1 MKKLF
6 FLLTTLLSFYCSY
19 SQRTRD
25 YRNPDP
31 TWIQVS
37 SPILLSPR
45 WGGQTLPGFAPGIAG
60 PYDADGKVNL
70 PDTFIIITWHLHV
83 GLRYTQGGKWKPDV
97 IDYRYYNMNAIE
109 QDKKLIP
116 NGGVMGDYDFT
127 DTVRIPRLGYYS
139 GYFTPQSGYDSSYL
153 LYDWNAVDPTIHSK
167 ATNGFLS
174 CPFFAS
180 TPKQN
185 IIPST
190 LRSTGL
196 IADDPLKVNKVKTY
210 SSKTVARGTSGKRDT
225 QAPKLSIVSPAT
237 GSSYV
242 QGANIFVNTSV
253 TDNVGVY
260 GVQLYVDDVL
270 KSTTNPTSCKS
281 CNAGVTWNTTSATLG
296 NHIVSLKCYDAAGN
310 FSSTASISVTINP
323 APASGDVTAPV
334 IASFYLTTASGATAG
349 NVLIPDSSYYLKT
362 NCVVDDSI
370 SSIKFYIDG
379 VLTTTHSKV
388 GLYGCVR
395 DSFPYTPTTS
405 SNGTTVLTM
414 RATDKAGN
422 IAERSFSAIIAIP
435 PPILDTTFGSSFSL
449 VCPPVI
455 NQGGEGSC
463 AAMATAYYPR
473 SIHEYYTKGASSYV
487 DSINIFSPEFV
498 YNYFIIQ
505 NFGTYS
511 SSYCGSG
518 SAITSDLD
526 IMVTKGTPVI
536 KKCPYTSFNG
546 CDTTTITQAAKTNA
560 ALNKIAGYAKII
572 TSDTFVMKLMLSRK
586 YALSIGSTVDQSF
599 LDATSGF
606 VWRTFLG
613 SGVGHAI
620 TIVGWDDSKHAW
632 KVVNSWGTSWGDAGY
647 SWIDYDLLP
656 TVSSYYSY
664 FITR

>member
-6 FLLTTLLSFYCSY
+6 FLLITLLSFYCSF
-19 SQRTRD
+19 SQQVRD

-83 GLRYTQGGKWKPDV
+83 GLRYSHGRWKPDV
-97 IDYRYYNMNAIE
+97 IDYRYYNMNAIQ
-109 QDKKLIP
+109 QDKKLMP

-139 GYFTPQSGYDSSYL
+139 GYFTPESGYDSSYL

-196 IADDPLKVNKVKTY
+196 IADDPLTVNKVKTY

-225 QAPKLSIVSPAT
+225 QAPTLSIVSPAS
-237 GSSYV
+237 GSSSTV
-242 QGANIFVNTSV
+242 GSNVFINTSV
-253 TDNVGVY
+253 TDNVSVY
-260 GVQLYVDDVL
+260 GVQLYIDNVL
-270 KSTTNPTSCKS
+270 KTTIYPTSCKS
-281 CNAGVTWNTTSATLG
+281 CNAGVTWNTTGTTVG
-296 NHIVSLKCYDAAGN
+296 NHIASLKSYDAAGN
-310 FSSTASISVTINP
+310 FSNTASISVTLNP
-323 APASGDVTAPV
+323 APVSGDVTAPI
-334 IASFYLTTASGATAG
+334 IASFYLTTASGASAG
-349 NVLIPDSSYYLKT
+349 NVLIPDSSYYLKS

-422 IAERSFSAIIAIP
+422 FSEKSFSVIIVLPVVI
-435 PPILDTTFGSSFSL
+435 DTTFGSSFSL
-449 VCPPVI
+449 ATPPVI

-463 AAMATAYYPR
+463 VPMSTTYYAR

-487 DSINIFSPEFV
+487 DSINIFSPEYV
-498 YNYFIIQ
+498 YNYSLA
-505 NFGTYS
+505 TS
-511 SSYCGSG
+511 SLTINVCGSG
-518 SAITSDLD
+518 SSITYCLD
-526 IMVTKGTPVI
+526 FMTTNGVPVI
-536 KKCPYTSFNG
+536 KKCPYSSFGG
-546 CDTTTITQAAKTNA
+546 CDTLNISAAAKTNA
-560 ALNKIAGYAKII
+560 ALNKISGCNKVIM
-572 TSDTFVMKLMLSRK
+572 SDSLTIKQLLSRK
-586 YALSIGSTVDQSF
+586 YSLMIGIVT
-599 LDATSGF
+599 DANFNAAGPGF
-606 VWRTFLG
+606 IWRTQAG
-613 SGVGHAI
+613 TSASHAI
-620 TIVGWDDSKHAW
+620 TIVGWDNSKHAW

-656 TVSSYYSY
+656 IVGSYYGY